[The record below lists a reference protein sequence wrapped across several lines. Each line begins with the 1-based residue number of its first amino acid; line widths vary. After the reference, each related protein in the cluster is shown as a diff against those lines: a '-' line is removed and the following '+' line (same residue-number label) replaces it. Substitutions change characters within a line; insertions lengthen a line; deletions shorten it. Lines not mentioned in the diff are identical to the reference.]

1 MNFNK
6 ITSFVKFF
14 ILVMGSTALS
24 IIVIVLAN
32 RYLGG
37 GPPLLWFIPS
47 ILFSSFIFGFKAGML
62 STIVSTMISV
72 YYFLPPN
79 SSFEVASKND
89 ILRLVIFFFVG
100 ISLSLIIE
108 SKHRN
113 TKKLSKS
120 LNEIEDVCQRL
131 VIEVE
136 ERKLAEIKLKLKEN
150 ELNHI
155 LSSIPAAVVYIDAKE
170 TYRYCNSTFAQWL
183 EKPIDDII
191 GKSVQDI
198 LSPDYYSK
206 LSNHYEDVL
215 NGERASFD
223 EYLELNGKGKHV
235 HIEMVPEL
243 SWDKKVIG
251 RIVLKYDISDRIE
264 IEQKLEKANLEAQV
278 ANQMKSDF
286 LATMSHEIRTPLGVM
301 LGYAD
306 LLSSNKM
313 SNEVQKY
320 AESIRKNG
328 LHLLSIINDVL
339 DLSKVESGKI
349 DIEKRYFLLKPFIN
363 ELISN
368 FQYKANQ
375 KGLKISVEFSPIP
388 EAVCTDEVRLRQVLT
403 NLLANAI
410 KFTSKGEIKIKV
422 THIVDKN
429 ENGDK
434 KNILSFDVIDTGI
447 GIELENLNK
456 IFEPFT
462 QAETY
467 INREFGGT
475 GLGLNLSKKFAQHLG
490 GDLFLKSSQK
500 GLGSTFTLLIDA
512 GNVITKNSL
521 IELKQEHANSQS
533 SFSSMSPMNELKD
546 LKILLVEDFVDNQIM
561 IKALLTHH
569 GAEVD
574 IAVNGEEGVRKALAG
589 FYDIVLMDIQMPV
602 LNGYQAVIK
611 LRQEGYG
618 GPIIALTAEAMN
630 YELERCLQ
638 AGFDDYIPKPIHRMD
653 LISLIEK
660 YNVHNRRIN
669 QELQSEN
676 LLVNKSPLI
685 STLVNDEIVGALVPQ
700 FIKDLPSRMDQLKA
714 FIKAN
719 SINEIKSLAH
729 QLAGAGGSYGFPEVT
744 ELSRHIEMEVKKN
757 DPEISNIIKYFNE
770 LESLSERILMGIEN

>member
-62 STIVSTMISV
+62 STIVSSMISV

-89 ILRLVIFFFVG
+89 ILRLAIFFIVG

-183 EKPIDDII
+183 EKPIEDII

-198 LSPDYYSK
+198 LPPEYYSK

-375 KGLKISVEFSPIP
+375 KDLKISVEFSPIP

-660 YNVHNRRIN
+660 YNVQNRRIH

-685 STLVNDEIVGALVPQ
+685 STLVNDEIVGPLVPQ

-729 QLAGAGGSYGFPEVT
+729 QLAGSGGSYGFPEVT
-744 ELSRHIEMEVKKN
+744 ELSRHIEMEVKKS